1 MWKFFGMKR
10 LFKIS
15 SGEHGRGTVIV
26 KWQPE
31 GNLLATAGQNGEKR
45 RKIRLSFHSV
55 DVPKIRPSSLFLTKR
70 GG

>member
-1 MWKFFGMKR
+1 MKR

-31 GNLLATAGQNGEKR
+31 GNLVATAGQNGLVHIFDRHGQRVDE
-45 RKIRLSFHSV
+45 ISLQGQASVLSLDWDV
-55 DVPKIRPSSLFLTKR
+55 D
-70 GG
+70 G